1 MIIICFLIAIIATTI
16 GASSG
21 IGGGVII
28 KPVLESF
35 NMFDLKTVTLL
46 SSITI
51 FSMAVVSLVKQ
62 IKMKDPINFKTT
74 VTIAL
79 GSTLGGVLGE
89 KLLKFMLS
97 LSSNSKGVS
106 ILQSLILIFLL
117 AVVYVYIN
125 HKDKLKE
132 FKVKSLILI
141 FVVGLILGALAS
153 FLGIGG
159 GPINVAI
166 FALLF
171 SMNTKDAARNSI
183 ILIFFSQGAKILSI
197 ALTTGFSSYNLKVMP
212 YMIVGGVL
220 GGFLGYKLN
229 KSVSDKFITRLFNIV
244 LIFIILVNIY
254 NLI

>member
-51 FSMAVVSLVKQ
+51 FSMAVVSLIKQ

-106 ILQSLILIFLL
+106 ILQSLMLIFLL

-254 NLI
+254 NLM

>member
-1 MIIICFLIAIIATTI
+1 M
-16 GASSG
+16 
-21 IGGGVII
+21 
-28 KPVLESF
+28 
-35 NMFDLKTVTLL
+35 
-46 SSITI
+46 
-51 FSMAVVSLVKQ
+51 
-62 IKMKDPINFKTT
+62 
-74 VTIAL
+74 
-79 GSTLGGVLGE
+79 
-89 KLLKFMLS
+89 
-97 LSSNSKGVS
+97 
-106 ILQSLILIFLL
+106 LIFLL

-229 KSVSDKFITRLFNIV
+229 KSVSDKFITRLFNMV

>member
-106 ILQSLILIFLL
+106 ILQSLMLIFLL
-117 AVVYVYIN
+117 AIVYVYIN

>member
-51 FSMAVVSLVKQ
+51 FSMSVVSLIKQ

-97 LSSNSKGVS
+97 LSSNSKGV
-106 ILQSLILIFLL
+106 
-117 AVVYVYIN
+117 
-125 HKDKLKE
+125 
-132 FKVKSLILI
+132 
-141 FVVGLILGALAS
+141 
-153 FLGIGG
+153 
-159 GPINVAI
+159 
-166 FALLF
+166 
-171 SMNTKDAARNSI
+171 
-183 ILIFFSQGAKILSI
+183 
-197 ALTTGFSSYNLKVMP
+197 
-212 YMIVGGVL
+212 
-220 GGFLGYKLN
+220 
-229 KSVSDKFITRLFNIV
+229 
-244 LIFIILVNIY
+244 
-254 NLI
+254 

>member
-51 FSMAVVSLVKQ
+51 FSMAVVSLIKQ

-106 ILQSLILIFLL
+106 ILQSLMLIFLL
-117 AVVYVYIN
+117 AIVYVYIN

-229 KSVSDKFITRLFNIV
+229 KSVSDKFITRLFNMV

>member
-51 FSMAVVSLVKQ
+51 FSMAVVSLIKQ

-79 GSTLGGVLGE
+79 GSTLGGVIGE

-97 LSSNSKGVS
+97 LSSNSKVVAV
-106 ILQSLILIFLL
+106 LQSLMLIFLL

-125 HKDKLKE
+125 HKDRLKE
-132 FKVKSLILI
+132 FKVKSLVLI

-166 FALLF
+166 FSLLF

-229 KSVSDKFITRLFNIV
+229 KSVSDKFITRLFNVV
-244 LIFIILVNIY
+244 LIFIIFVNIY

>member
-51 FSMAVVSLVKQ
+51 FSMAVVSLIKQ

-106 ILQSLILIFLL
+106 ILQSLMLIFLL
-117 AVVYVYIN
+117 AIVYVYIN

-141 FVVGLILGALAS
+141 FLVGLILGALAS

>member
-51 FSMAVVSLVKQ
+51 FSMAVVSLIKQ

-106 ILQSLILIFLL
+106 ILQSLMLIFLL

-220 GGFLGYKLN
+220 GGYLGYKLN

>member
-51 FSMAVVSLVKQ
+51 FSMAVVSLIKQ

-106 ILQSLILIFLL
+106 ILQSLMLIFLL

>member
-51 FSMAVVSLVKQ
+51 FSMAVVSLIKQ

-106 ILQSLILIFLL
+106 ILQSLMLIFLL
-117 AVVYVYIN
+117 AIVYVYIN

>member
-106 ILQSLILIFLL
+106 ILQSLMLIFLL
-117 AVVYVYIN
+117 AIVYVYIN
-125 HKDKLKE
+125 HKYKLKE

>member
-1 MIIICFLIAIIATTI
+1 MIIICFLIGIIATTI

-51 FSMAVVSLVKQ
+51 FSMSVVSLIKQ
-62 IKMKDPINFKTT
+62 IKMKDPINLKTT

-79 GSTLGGVLGE
+79 GATLGGVLGE

-97 LSSNSKGVS
+97 LSNNSKGVS
-106 ILQSLILIFLL
+106 VLQSVMLIILL
-117 AVVYVYIN
+117 FVVYIYIN
-125 HKDKLKE
+125 HKNKLKE
-132 FKVKSLILI
+132 FNVKSLILI
-141 FVVGLILGALAS
+141 FLVGLILGALSS

-171 SMNTKDAARNSI
+171 TMNTKDAARNSI

-212 YMIVGGVL
+212 YMIIGGVL

-229 KSVSDKFITRLFNIV
+229 KSVSDKFITSLFNIV